1 MKLILIFLMTFFL
14 LLNAFLGLFE
24 AQGFRRSW
32 FLGGVLNKTLVGK
45 FNLLSDFADHNTVG
59 YKHSHYEDNWD
70 YYHYLRF
77 DETSFDFSIFTLLIF
92 TFFVIVLELMA
103 YATGL
108 VLTITGHLDSAMKGM
123 IDCALPLSLLG
134 ILSLLWLGLD
144 LYAIGRTI
152 YYVKVRR
159 LQELSLQIK
168 YTAAIYNCHD
178 GLPKLFTSELIDVLS
193 KLLVN
198 MSQLD
203 SQNFKIFQS
212 AFLLNGKLEDEM
224 RLGLQLLQRED
235 CVELLKTSPKLAVKV
250 QQTALSLIDAYLT
263 GLEKIETIKK
273 NAKANKNKLA
283 SEHYLREYDS
293 IQELRGGK

>member
-45 FNLLSDFADHNTVG
+45 FNLLSDFAGRNAAG

-77 DETSFDFSIFTLLIF
+77 DETSFDFSIFVLLIF
-92 TFFVIVLELMA
+92 TFFAIAFGLVT

-108 VLTITGHLDSAMKGM
+108 VLTITGHLDSATKGI
-123 IDCALPLSLLG
+123 IDCALPLLG

-152 YYVKVRR
+152 HYVKVRR

-203 SQNFKIFQS
+203 SQDFKIFQS
-212 AFLLNGKLEDEM
+212 ALLLSGKLEDEM
-224 RLGLQLLQRED
+224 RLGLRLLQRED
-235 CVELLKTSPKLAVKV
+235 CAELLKTSPKLAVKV
-250 QQTALSLIDAYLT
+250 QQTALSLIDVYLT
-263 GLEKIETIKK
+263 GLEKIEAIKK
-273 NAKANKNKLA
+273 NTKANKNKLA

-293 IQELRGGK
+293 IQELRGEK

>member
-45 FNLLSDFADHNTVG
+45 LNLLSDFAGRNTAG
-59 YKHSHYEDNWD
+59 YKYSHYEDNWD

-92 TFFVIVLELMA
+92 TFFVIVLGLMT

-108 VLTITGHLDSAMKGM
+108 VLTITGHLDSATKSM
-123 IDCALPLSLLG
+123 IDCALPLFG
-134 ILSLLWLGLD
+134 ILALPWLGLD
-144 LYAIGRTI
+144 LYVIGRTI
-152 YYVKVRR
+152 YYVKARHLR
-159 LQELSLQIK
+159 ELSLQIK
-168 YTAAIYNCHD
+168 YIVAIYSCHD
-178 GLPKLFTSELIDVLS
+178 GLPKLFSSELIDVLS

-203 SQNFKIFQS
+203 SQDFKIFQS

-224 RLGLQLLQRED
+224 RLGLRLLQRED
-235 CVELLKTSPKLAVKV
+235 CIELLKTSPKLAVKV
-250 QQTALSLIDAYLT
+250 QQTALSLIDAHLT

>member
-45 FNLLSDFADHNTVG
+45 FNLLSDFAGRNTAG
-59 YKHSHYEDNWD
+59 YKYSHYEDNWD

-77 DETSFDFSIFTLLIF
+77 DETSFDFSIFMLLTFTLF
-92 TFFVIVLELMA
+92 AIVLGLMT

-108 VLTITGHLDSAMKGM
+108 VLTITGHLDSATKSL
-123 IDCALPLSLLG
+123 IDCALPLLG
-134 ILSLLWLGLD
+134 ILSLPWLGLD

-178 GLPKLFTSELIDVLS
+178 GLPKLFSSELIDVLS

-203 SQNFKIFQS
+203 SQDFKIFQS

-224 RLGLQLLQRED
+224 RLGLRLLQRKD

>member
-77 DETSFDFSIFTLLIF
+77 DEISFDFSIFMLLIF
-92 TFFVIVLELMA
+92 TFFAIVFGLMT

-108 VLTITGHLDSAMKGM
+108 VLTIIGHLDSATKSM
-123 IDCALPLSLLG
+123 IDCSLSLLG
-134 ILSLLWLGLD
+134 IMSLPWLGLD
-144 LYAIGRTI
+144 LYVIGRTI
-152 YYVKVRR
+152 HYVKVRR
-159 LQELSLQIK
+159 LKELSLQIK
-168 YTAAIYNCHD
+168 YIAAIYNRHD
-178 GLPKLFTSELIDVLS
+178 GLPKLFTSELIDVFS

-198 MSQLD
+198 TSQLD
-203 SQNFKIFQS
+203 SQDFKIFQS
-212 AFLLNGKLEDEM
+212 ALLLSGKLEDEM
-224 RLGLQLLQRED
+224 RLGLRLLQRED

-250 QQTALSLIDAYLT
+250 QQTALSLIDVYLT
-263 GLEKIETIKK
+263 GLEKIDAIKK
-273 NAKANKNKLA
+273 STKANKNKLT

>member
-1 MKLILIFLMTFFL
+1 MKLISIFLMTLFL
-14 LLNAFLGLFE
+14 LFNAFLGLFE

-77 DETSFDFSIFTLLIF
+77 DETSFDFSIFMLLTF
-92 TFFVIVLELMA
+92 TFFAIVFGLMT

-108 VLTITGHLDSAMKGM
+108 VLTITGHLDSATKSM
-123 IDCALPLSLLG
+123 IDCALPLLG
-134 ILSLLWLGLD
+134 ILSLPWVGLD

-198 MSQLD
+198 MSQSN
-203 SQNFKIFQS
+203 SQDLKIFQS

-224 RLGLQLLQRED
+224 RLGLRLLQRED

>member
-1 MKLILIFLMTFFL
+1 MKLILIFLMTLFL
-14 LLNAFLGLFE
+14 LFNAFLGLFE

-45 FNLLSDFADHNTVG
+45 FNLLSDFAGHNTAG
-59 YKHSHYEDNWD
+59 YKYSHYEDNWD

-77 DETSFDFSIFTLLIF
+77 DETSFDFSIFMLLIF
-92 TFFVIVLELMA
+92 TFFAIAFGLVT

-108 VLTITGHLDSAMKGM
+108 VLTITGHLDSATKSM
-123 IDCALPLSLLG
+123 IDCSLSLLG
-134 ILSLLWLGLD
+134 IMSLLWLGLD
-144 LYAIGRTI
+144 LYVIGRTI
-152 YYVKVRR
+152 RYVKVRR
-159 LQELSLQIK
+159 LKELGLQIK
-168 YTAAIYNCHD
+168 YVAAIYNCHD

-198 MSQLD
+198 TSQLD
-203 SQNFKIFQS
+203 SQDFKIFQS
-212 AFLLNGKLEDEM
+212 ALLLSGKLEDEM
-224 RLGLQLLQRED
+224 RLGLRLLQRED
-235 CVELLKTSPKLAVKV
+235 CVELLKTSPKLAIKV
-250 QQTALSLIDAYLT
+250 QQTALSLIDVYLT

-273 NAKANKNKLA
+273 SAKANKNKLA